1 MQVELPFQQ
10 ATLRQHPEPLSLV
23 IVKDE
28 QGKCNPMPLGWVM
41 MASREPAYMALAVA
55 HTRYTCEQIRR
66 AKEFVIC
73 WPPST
78 MGHELFY
85 YGTNSG
91 RDVDKFAE
99 TPVRTQPAT
108 KINCV
113 LLTDAVANFE
123 CRLIGE
129 YPSGDHVI
137 FVGEVLASHANQDE
151 SARRLYSI
159 AQGESGGVVP
169 G

>member
-1 MQVELPFQQ
+1 MQMELPFQQ
-10 ATLRQHPEPLSLV
+10 AILRQHPEPLSLV
-23 IVKDE
+23 VVKDE
-28 QGKCNPMPLGWVM
+28 KGKFNPMPLGWVM

-55 HTRYTCEQIRR
+55 HTRYTCEQIRL

-78 MGHELFY
+78 MGRELLY

-108 KINCV
+108 RIDCV
-113 LLTDAVANFE
+113 LLADAVANFE
-123 CRLIGE
+123 CRLVCE

-137 FVGEVLASHANQDE
+137 FVGEVLASHSNQDE
-151 SARRLYSI
+151 SVRRLYSI
-159 AQGESGGVVP
+159 AQGGSGGVVP